1 MQRLI
6 FIIAMLFVT
15 AMMSTSVQA
24 VQTVYVEHSSEKQ
37 FKDGDPNGVIIN
49 SEGEIYLANETETL
63 LKDPN
68 GQWVFNALAM
78 DNNGTLYAATS
89 GKGQIYR
96 FKQGRQ
102 DIIYSGSPGEQAHI
116 FSLAIDNQGQL
127 LAGVSAKKA
136 ALLRFDEN
144 GKPQTLWTDPQVKY
158 IWSIVV
164 GPAGRIYLA
173 TGPTGKVIT
182 LNAAGANP
190 ELLYKSKEKNILSLA
205 LGRDGLIYAG
215 GDELGL
221 VYKIDPGSKRTT
233 ILYDTGHREISGLV
247 FDEKGNLYVS
257 TGDSDIRMPPG
268 SRLVLANGDISRSEA
283 SANKNNKNNKP
294 SAKPSAKPDTV
305 KKTAEPSDEDDGD
318 DGDGDDGNDDTELIP
333 AETKQP
339 GPELPKMPLFP
350 EEGLLKKPTS
360 VNEVYKIAPD
370 GYTDTIFSKAVV
382 ILTMV
387 YSSDGKLLLGTGN
400 QGHLLKLDI
409 ETQEAEILHTA
420 KPSLQIAS
428 LLIRDDATIL
438 AGCANP
444 AALMAIKPTYKQT
457 GNYVSPVID
466 AAQPSQWGK
475 IQIKADIPA
484 GASLAVSS
492 RSGNT
497 QEPDRGGWQEWTTP
511 RPVSED
517 LPILSAVGRFLQ
529 YRLEL
534 SSTQGNAGAIVKS
547 VKLAHLVPNLPPK
560 IKSLEVTRTE
570 KASGPGRNESSE
582 TEISKT
588 MQVTWQCNDENND
601 KLIYNIYIRPLGTDR
616 WVRIAKEIKEPEYKW
631 DSRTIA
637 DGRYE
642 LKVEA
647 SDKPANPAGTQL
659 TDSRVSKII
668 VVDNTPPGVDE
679 VNYHLTDNILY
690 YNASL
695 SDELSVIAAIDYI
708 LDSQQQW
715 QPGLPVDGVFDSRSE
730 KVKFECEITDQGEHL
745 LAVRFTDA
753 MGNKS
758 YRNFTV
764 IVPDKTNSSDKEK
777 NVGKQENQQN

>member
-1 MQRLI
+1 M
-6 FIIAMLFVT
+6 FIIAILFVAT
-15 AMMSTSVQA
+15 MISTPAQA
-24 VQTVYVEHSSEKQ
+24 VQTVYVEHNSEKQ

-68 GQWVFNALAM
+68 GQWAFNALAL
-78 DNNGTLYAATS
+78 DNNGVLYAATS
-89 GKGQIYR
+89 GKGHIYR
-96 FKQGRQ
+96 FKDGHQN
-102 DIIYSGSPGEQAHI
+102 IIYSGPDGEQTHI

-127 LAGVSAKKA
+127 LAGVCAKA
-136 ALLRFDEN
+136 GTLLRFDEN
-144 GKPQTLWTDPQVKY
+144 GKSKILWTDPQVKY
-158 IWSIVV
+158 IWDIVV

-182 LNAAGANP
+182 LEATGTNP
-190 ELLYKSKEKNILSLA
+190 QLLYKSREKNILSLA

-215 GDELGL
+215 GDEFGL
-221 VYKIDPGSKRTT
+221 VYKIDPGNQKTT
-233 ILYDTGHREISGLV
+233 VLYDTDHREISGLV

-257 TGDSDIRMPPG
+257 TGDSDIRMTPG

-283 SANKNNKNNKP
+283 SANKNNRNKA
-294 SAKPSAKPDTV
+294 SARSSARPNAV
-305 KKTAEPSDEDDGD
+305 KKTAETPDEGEGD
-318 DGDGDDGNDDTELIP
+318 DEGDNGNDDTELIP
-333 AETKQP
+333 AATKEP

-350 EEGLLKKPTS
+350 DEGLLKKPTS
-360 VNEVYKIAPD
+360 VNEVYKIDTD
-370 GYTDTIFSKAVV
+370 GYASTIFSKAVV

-387 YSSDGKLLLGTGN
+387 YSGDGKLLLGTGN

-428 LLIRDDATIL
+428 LLIRNDATIF

-444 AALMAIKPTYKQT
+444 AALMAIKPTYRQT

-484 GASLAVSS
+484 GASLAISS

-497 QEPDRGGWQEWTTP
+497 GEPDHGGWQGWTDS
-511 RPVSED
+511 RQVSED

-534 SSTQGNAGAIVKS
+534 SSTQGSAGAIVKS

-560 IKSLEVTRTE
+560 VQSVKVTRTE
-570 KASGPGRNESSE
+570 KAEPGHNGPNSSVE
-582 TEISKT
+582 TEIPKT
-588 MQVTWQCNDENND
+588 MQVTWRCSDDNND
-601 KLIYNIYIRPLGTDR
+601 KLIYNVYIRPQGTDR
-616 WVRIAKEIKEPEYKW
+616 WVRIAKEIKETEYKW
-631 DSRTIA
+631 DSQTIA
-637 DGRYE
+637 DGHYE

-679 VNYHLTDNILY
+679 VNYHLTDNILS

-695 SDELSVIAAIDYI
+695 SDELSVITAIDYI
-708 LDSQQQW
+708 LDSRQQW

-730 KVKFECEITDQGEHL
+730 KVKFECEITDPGEHL

-764 IVPDKTNSSDKEK
+764 IVPDKTVSSDKEK